1 LAGSSDKGHWD
12 RFWSRP
18 RRLEEI
24 YDNDDR
30 ICREATRRFS
40 VGGLRTLE
48 VGAATARDSASLAKN
63 GAVAVALDYSH
74 KALARA
80 SEAGGGVMLVCG
92 DAEALPFRDGVFDLV
107 FHQGVME
114 HFRDPEPM
122 TRECTRVTAPGGVL
136 LVDVPQTLHPY
147 TILKKALMALGIW
160 FAGWETQYTV
170 RRLRRFLE
178 RHGLVPESAYARY
191 FAPSLAYRLFREVLL
206 RMGARMPLRPVLIP
220 PVHRLRSRVRSS
232 VESSTLGLLTGC
244 VIGVFARKPRA

>member
-1 LAGSSDKGHWD
+1 MAASSDKGHWD

-18 RRLEEI
+18 RRLEDI

-30 ICREATRRFS
+30 ICREATHRFT
-40 VGGLRTLE
+40 VMDLLTLE

-63 GAVAVALDYSH
+63 GAVAVAIDYSH

-114 HFRDPEPM
+114 HFRNPDPM
-122 TRECTRVTAPGGVL
+122 TRECARVTALGGAL
-136 LVDVPQTLHPY
+136 LVDVPQTFHPY
-147 TILKKALMALGIW
+147 TIVKKVLMALGAW

-170 RRLRRFLE
+170 RELRGFLRR
-178 RHGLVPESAYARY
+178 HGFVPESAYSRY
-191 FAPSLAYRLFREVLL
+191 FSPSLAYRLLREVML
-206 RMGARMPLRPVLIP
+206 RLGARMPLRPVLIP

-232 VESSTLGLLTGC
+232 VENSTLGLLTGC
-244 VIGVFARKPRA
+244 VIGVFARKPRT